1 MFLHNDKELFQEVIY
16 SASVEL
22 GLPIAVIEKD
32 YYVTMLLKKLAENA
46 PECVFKGGTS
56 LSKCYHAIDRF
67 SEDIDIAFSNKLTQ
81 GERKKLKN
89 ITIAGISEILGMPI
103 IDWEKAR
110 SRRDY
115 NCYTFAYEPLEGYV
129 PESLVQGVKME
140 ISLGAISF
148 PTVKLSVDSLVYQY
162 LLKDN
167 WDIIEEY
174 NLHPFEMQ
182 VQSLERTLADKVF
195 ALCDYFLTGKTL
207 RHSRHLYDIYMLLP
221 RIEQDTK
228 FKELVG
234 KIREDRA
241 IMGEGICPSA
251 QDGANVPMILH
262 EIIENE
268 TYKKDY
274 EVITSYFQNHPVPYE
289 TVITALKTLADSD
302 IFA

>member
-207 RHSRHLYDIYMLLP
+207 RHSRHLYDIY
-221 RIEQDTK
+221 
-228 FKELVG
+228 
-234 KIREDRA
+234 
-241 IMGEGICPSA
+241 ICYY
-251 QDGANVPMILH
+251 H
-262 EIIENE
+262 E
-268 TYKKDY
+268 
-274 EVITSYFQNHPVPYE
+274 
-289 TVITALKTLADSD
+289 
-302 IFA
+302 

>member
-22 GLPIAVIEKD
+22 RLPIAVIEKD

-56 LSKCYHAIDRF
+56 LFKCYHAIDRF
-67 SEDIDIAFSNKLTQ
+67 SEDIDIVFSNKLTQ

-89 ITIAGISEILGMPI
+89 ITISGISETLGLPI
-103 IDWEKAR
+103 TDWEKAR

-115 NCYTFAYEPLEGYV
+115 NCYTFAYDPLEGYV
-129 PESLVQGVKME
+129 PESLAQGVKME

-182 VQSLERTLADKVF
+182 VQSLERTFADKVF
-195 ALCDYFLTGKTL
+195 ALCDYFLTGKIL

-228 FKELVG
+228 YKELVG
-234 KIREDRA
+234 EIRADRA
-241 IMGEGICPSA
+241 SMGEGICPSA
-251 QDGANVPMILH
+251 QDGTNVPMILH

-268 TYKKDY
+268 IYKKDY

-289 TVITALKTLADSD
+289 TVITALETIAESD